1 VGRKNFGGIVL
12 KLIEQLYR
20 TDLFTIVGLIRLIE
34 ALMTTGINLMAM
46 LRIAAK
52 LHPQRIA
59 VIDERDRLSYTDLWQ
74 QAESLAI
81 RLQLNYD
88 IQPKQKV
95 AIACRNHA
103 SAIKSIF
110 ALSRLGTHVFLLN
123 PEMSPEQILA
133 LAESHQFDFYIYDE
147 QIAHIFANP
156 LFSHKSLLA
165 YHLTEDSIDRIS
177 SHPIPTV
184 RLKKVKTGNI
194 IVMTGGTTGQPKSAI
209 RKPSIFNFLPPFFAL
224 LTQVHLDRYKSVYI
238 ATPIYH
244 GFGVASLFIGV
255 ALGSTMYFTNR
266 FKAERAC
273 ELVEQDRVEV
283 VVLVPLMLQRMLQI
297 DSGSLASL
305 QCIITGGAL
314 LNPVLAQETFQRLG
328 AILFNLY
335 GTSEAGFCI
344 MATADILVQKPGSIG
359 KPIRGVHAK
368 IVDNIDSPKERLLLL
383 ALACRRHRQ
392 TLRYR
397 QRILT
402 ANTIGRLC
410 IRSAWTTSKKS
421 WIETGD
427 LAYRDLDGDL
437 FLCGRVDDMI
447 VSGGENVYP
456 IELENIIILHPDVE
470 SVGVIGIADPEFG
483 QRLKAVIKLNKGA
496 TLDRSTLIAW
506 LKPRVARYQMP
517 AIVEFR
523 DELPYTALGKLDKK
537 SL

>member
-1 VGRKNFGGIVL
+1 MFN
-12 KLIEQLYR
+12 LIGQLYR
-20 TDLFTIVGLIRLIE
+20 LDLFTIVGLIRLIE
-34 ALMTTGINLMAM
+34 ALMTTGVNLMAM

-59 VIDERDRLSYTDLWQ
+59 IIDERDRLSYGELWQ

-81 RLQLNYD
+81 VLHLNYGID
-88 IQPKQKV
+88 RRQKV

-133 LAESHQFDFYIYDE
+133 LAATHQFDFYIYDE

-156 LFSHKSLLA
+156 LFHRKSLPA
-165 YHLTEDSIDRIS
+165 YHPTEDSIDLIS
-177 SHPIPTV
+177 SHPLPTA

-194 IVMTGGTTGQPKSAI
+194 VVMTGGTTGQPKSAI

-224 LTQVHLDRYKSVYI
+224 LTQVQLDKYKSVYI

-255 ALGSTMYFTNR
+255 ALGSTMYFASR
-266 FKAERAC
+266 FKAESAC
-273 ELVEQDRVEV
+273 ELIEQEHVEV
-283 VVLVPLMLQRMLQI
+283 VVLVPLMLQRMLQLN
-297 DSGSLASL
+297 SGSLASL
-305 QCIITGGAL
+305 QCIVTGGAL

-344 MATADILVQKPGSIG
+344 MATADILAKKPGSIG
-359 KPIRGVHAK
+359 KPVRGVRAK
-368 IVDNIDSPKERLLLL
+368 VVDNID
-383 ALACRRHRQ
+383 
-392 TLRYR
+392 
-397 QRILT
+397 RIVGT
-402 ANTIGRLC
+402 NTIGRLC
-410 IRSAWTTSKKS
+410 IRSAWTTSKKN

-427 LAYRDLDGDL
+427 LAYQDLDGDL

-470 SVGVIGIADPEFG
+470 SVGVVGIADPEFG
-483 QRLKAVIKLNKGA
+483 QRLKAVVKLNKDA
-496 TLDRSTLIAW
+496 TLDRSTLLAW

-517 AIVEFR
+517 AVIEFR

>member
-1 VGRKNFGGIVL
+1 ML
-12 KLIEQLYR
+12 KLIGQLYR
-20 TDLFTIVGLIRLIE
+20 TDIFTIIGLIRLIE
-34 ALMTTGINLMAM
+34 ALMTTGINLMAI
-46 LRIAAK
+46 LRITAK
-52 LHPQRIA
+52 LHPDRIA
-59 VIDERDRLSYTDLWQ
+59 VIDERDRLSYTELWQ
-74 QAESLAI
+74 QAESLA
-81 RLQLNYD
+81 LALHVNYG
-88 IQPKQKV
+88 IQHQQKV

-103 SAIKSIF
+103 SAIRSIF

-123 PEMSPEQILA
+123 PELSSEQILA
-133 LAESHQFDFYIYDE
+133 LAATYHFDFYIYDE
-147 QIAHIFANP
+147 QIAQIFINP
-156 LFSHKSLLA
+156 LFSQKSLPA
-165 YHLTEDSIDRIS
+165 YHPTDNSIDRIS
-177 SHPIPTV
+177 SHPPQAIQ
-184 RLKKVKTGNI
+184 LKKVKTGNI
-194 IVMTGGTTGQPKSAI
+194 VVMTGGTTGQPKSAV

-224 LTQVHLDRYKSVYI
+224 LTQVHLDRYKSAYI

-255 ALGSTMYFTNR
+255 ALGSTMYFTSR

-273 ELVEQDRVEV
+273 ELIEQERVEM

-305 QCIITGGAL
+305 QCIVTGGAV
-314 LNPVLAQETFQRLG
+314 LNPVLVQDTFDRLG
-328 AILFNLY
+328 SILFNLY

-344 MATADILVQKPGSIG
+344 MATPDILAQKPGSIG
-359 KPIRGVHAK
+359 KPVRGVRAK
-368 IVDNIDSPKERLLLL
+368 VVDNIDL
-383 ALACRRHRQ
+383 
-392 TLRYR
+392 
-397 QRILT
+397 ILG

-410 IRSAWTTSKKS
+410 IRSAWTTNKKN

-470 SVGVIGIADPEFG
+470 SVGVVGIADPEFG
-483 QRLKAVIKLNKGA
+483 QRLKAVIKLNPDA
-496 TLDRSTLIAW
+496 RLDRSTLLAW

-517 AIVEFR
+517 AIIEFR

>member
-1 VGRKNFGGIVL
+1 MFN
-12 KLIEQLYR
+12 LIGQLYR
-20 TDLFTIVGLIRLIE
+20 IDLFTISGLIRLVE

-59 VIDERDRLSYTDLWQ
+59 VIDERDRLSYVELWE
-74 QAESLAI
+74 QAESLA
-81 RLQLNYD
+81 LALHLNYG
-88 IQPKQKV
+88 IQPRQKV

-133 LAESHQFDFYIYDE
+133 LAATHQFDLYIYDE

-156 LFSHKSLLA
+156 LFVGVASPLENRKSLPA
-165 YHLTEDSIDRIS
+165 YHPTEDSIDLIS
-177 SHPIPTV
+177 SHPLPKV
-184 RLKKVKTGNI
+184 RLKKVKTGTI
-194 IVMTGGTTGQPKSAI
+194 VVMTGGTTGQPKSAI

-255 ALGSTMYFTNR
+255 ALGSTMYFTSR
-266 FKAERAC
+266 FKAEPAC
-273 ELVEQDRVEV
+273 ELIERERVEV

-305 QCIITGGAL
+305 QCIVTGGAL
-314 LNPVLAQETFQRLG
+314 LNPLLAQETFQRLG

-344 MATADILVQKPGSIG
+344 MATADILAKKPGSIG
-359 KPIRGVHAK
+359 KPVRGVRAK
-368 IVDNIDSPKERLLLL
+368 VVDNIDSPKEQLSR
-383 ALACRRHRQ
+383 
-392 TLRYR
+392 
-397 QRILT
+397 RILG

-410 IRSAWTTSKKS
+410 IRSAWTTNKKN

-427 LAYRDLDGDL
+427 LAYQDLDGDL

-470 SVGVIGIADPEFG
+470 SVGVVGISDPEFG
-483 QRLKAVIKLNKGA
+483 QRLKAVIKKNKDG
-496 TLDRSTLIAW
+496 TLDRSTLLAW

>member
-1 VGRKNFGGIVL
+1 VFELLG
-12 KLIEQLYR
+12 QLYR

-34 ALMTTGINLMAM
+34 ALMTTGINLMAI

-59 VIDERDRLSYTDLWQ
+59 VIDERDRLSYGELWQ
-74 QAESLAI
+74 QAESLA
-81 RLQLNYD
+81 LALHLNYG
-88 IQPKQKV
+88 IECKQKV

-133 LAESHQFDFYIYDE
+133 LAATHQFDFYIYDE

-156 LFSHKSLLA
+156 LFHRKSLPA
-165 YHLTEDSIDRIS
+165 YHPTEDSIDLIS
-177 SHPIPTV
+177 SHPLATA

-194 IVMTGGTTGQPKSAI
+194 VVMTGGTTGQPKSAI
-209 RKPSIFNFLPPFFAL
+209 RKPSLFNFLPPFFAL
-224 LTQVHLDRYKSVYI
+224 LTQVHLERYKSVYI

-255 ALGSTMYFTNR
+255 TLGSTMYFTSR
-266 FKAERAC
+266 FKAESAC
-273 ELVEQDRVEV
+273 ELIEQERVEV
-283 VVLVPLMLQRMLQI
+283 VVLVPLMLQRMFKI
-297 DSGSLASL
+297 DSGSLSSL
-305 QCIITGGAL
+305 QRIVTGGAL
-314 LNPVLAQETFQRLG
+314 LNPVLAQETFHRLG

-344 MATADILVQKPGSIG
+344 MATADILAKKPGSIG
-359 KPIRGVHAK
+359 KPVRGVRAK
-368 IVDNIDSPKERLLLL
+368 VVDNIDSPKERL
-383 ALACRRHRQ
+383 
-392 TLRYR
+392 R
-397 QRILT
+397 QRIVST
-402 ANTIGRLC
+402 NTIGRLC

-470 SVGVIGIADPEFG
+470 SVGVVGIADPEFG
-483 QRLKAVIKLNKGA
+483 QRLKAVIKKNKGT
-496 TLDRSTLIAW
+496 TLDRSTLLTW

-517 AIVEFR
+517 AVIEFR

>member
-1 VGRKNFGGIVL
+1 ML
-12 KLIEQLYR
+12 KLIGQLYR
-20 TDLFTIVGLIRLIE
+20 QDLFTIVGLIRLIE
-34 ALMTTGINLMAM
+34 ALMTTGINLMAI
-46 LRIAAK
+46 LRITAK
-52 LHPQRIA
+52 LYPDRIA
-59 VIDERDRLSYTDLWQ
+59 VIDERDRFSYAELWQ
-74 QAESLAI
+74 QAESLAVE
-81 RLQLNYD
+81 LHLNYG
-88 IQPKQKV
+88 IEHKQKV
-95 AIACRNHA
+95 AIVCRNHA

-123 PEMSPEQILA
+123 PEMSPEQMVA
-133 LAESHQFDFYIYDE
+133 LASSHQFDLYIYDE
-147 QIAHIFANP
+147 QIAHIFTNP
-156 LFSHKSLLA
+156 LFSHKSLPA
-165 YHLTEDSIDRIS
+165 YHPTDNSIDRIS
-177 SHPIPTV
+177 SHPIQTV

-194 IVMTGGTTGQPKSAI
+194 VVMTGGTTGKPKSAI

-224 LTQVHLDRYKSVYI
+224 LTQVHLDKYKSVYI

-244 GFGVASLFIGV
+244 GFGVASLFIGI
-255 ALGSTMYFTNR
+255 ALGTTMYFTSR
-266 FKAERAC
+266 FKSERAC
-273 ELVEQDRVEV
+273 ELIEQERVEV
-283 VVLVPLMLQRMLQI
+283 VVLVPLMLQRMLNI

-305 QCIITGGAL
+305 QCIVTGGAL
-314 LNPVLAQETFQRLG
+314 LNPVLVQETFQRLG

-344 MATADILVQKPGSIG
+344 MATPDILSQKPGSIG
-359 KPIRGVHAK
+359 KAVRGVRAK
-368 IVDNIDSPKERLLLL
+368 VVDNVDL
-383 ALACRRHRQ
+383 
-392 TLRYR
+392 
-397 QRILT
+397 ILG

-410 IRSAWTTSKKS
+410 IRSAWTTSKQN

-437 FLCGRVDDMI
+437 FLCGRIDDMI

-470 SVGVIGIADPEFG
+470 SVGVVGIADPEFG
-483 QRLKAVIKLNKGA
+483 QRLKAVVKLNKDA
-496 TLDRSTLIAW
+496 ALDRSTLLAW